1 MSGRCPHAVWKP
13 LAGPVARARLPR
25 IRPDIICVHTI
36 VGSMASTW
44 DGWRRDGYT
53 GVESTLLVGGM
64 WGADLRA
71 DIDGVAWQAMDADRQ
86 ADANFMGSRRVI
98 SIETGDNAP
107 ARPADIKRWT
117 PKQAAKLVDV
127 IAWCCEEYRIP
138 AVLIPD
144 TKPGRRGLAYHRQ
157 GCEHSDG
164 IGSHPGFLMP
174 GGERWSTSLGKE
186 CPGPVRIRQ
195 FIDEIIPAVRARL
208 EGDDMPLNADD
219 KAWLKATIA
228 EEVKAVWTS
237 DTLTPPDREADP
249 ENKKWQPQ
257 SFLRHTLNGVDE
269 LRARP
274 AGPAATVNVPALAA
288 ELAPHLSGELAA
300 AVLSEVAARVS
311 LARPL

>member
-1 MSGRCPHAVWKP
+1 MSNRCPHAEWKP
-13 LAGPVARARLPR
+13 LAGPITRARLPKIDR
-25 IRPDIICVHTI
+25 DIICVHTI
-36 VGSMASTW
+36 VGNMRSTW
-44 DGWRRDGYT
+44 QNWERDGYS
-53 GVESTLLVGGM
+53 GVESTFLIGGG
-64 WGADLRA
+64 WGWDEASGL
-71 DIDGVAWQAMDADRQ
+71 DGIAWQTMEADRQ

-195 FIDEIIPAVRARL
+195 FIDEIIPAVRERL
-208 EGDDMPLNADD
+208 EGEDVLNDAD
-219 KAWLKATIA
+219 KAWLKTTIRA
-228 EEVKAVWTS
+228 EVAQAVGDVWSAEVIKA
-237 DTLTPPDREADP
+237 PIREPDPAANP
-249 ENKKWQPQ
+249 TWQPR
-257 SFLRHTLNGVDE
+257 SVLKEVIDGIDE
-269 LRARP
+269 LRARK
-274 AGPAATVNVPALAA
+274 GPM
-288 ELAPHLSGELAA
+288 GQ
-300 AVLSEVAARVS
+300 
-311 LARPL
+311 